1 MFLNFRSGK
10 PNQKIHFAALQI
22 KSQTYCNDI
31 YERRISESDLFTSNN
46 IICAESIVS
55 YKLVNGIDYQ
65 VIGDD
70 LGSRYRLMRWWF
82 WWPSYGKNG
91 ERLFWTSCHYQRWWW
106 SNRMWKLRWNV
117 HQIRWSRSFWVD
129 KIRDLW
135 YNSRTSNTD
144 AIFAAPAAQNHLP
157 TDRRRSMWS

>member
-70 LGSRYRLMRWWF
+70 LGSRYRLMRW
-82 WWPSYGKNG
+82 
-91 ERLFWTSCHYQRWWW
+91 
-106 SNRMWKLRWNV
+106 
-117 HQIRWSRSFWVD
+117 
-129 KIRDLW
+129 
-135 YNSRTSNTD
+135 
-144 AIFAAPAAQNHLP
+144 
-157 TDRRRSMWS
+157 